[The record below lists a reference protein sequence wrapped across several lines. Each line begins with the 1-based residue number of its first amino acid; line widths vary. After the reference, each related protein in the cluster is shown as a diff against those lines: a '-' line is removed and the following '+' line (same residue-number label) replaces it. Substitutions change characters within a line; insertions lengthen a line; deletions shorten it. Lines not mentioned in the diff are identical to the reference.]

1 MLQKN
6 KELERTLFII
16 QGLLP
21 GFYVATGFS
30 SGLLIS
36 ALPDLP
42 TLITR
47 VLGGKWKSPNPEN
60 PLQKSRKERFIIGY
74 ALRLQ

>member
-42 TLITR
+42 NLITR
-47 VLGGKWKSPNPEN
+47 VLGGNGNLPT
-60 PLQKSRKERFIIGY
+60 QKILSRKAGKKD
-74 ALRLQ
+74 LLLDTH